1 MKILLISSNI
11 ATAPYPLY
19 PLGLSLISSA
29 LRMAGHEVCQF
40 DFLQKG
46 MSKNA
51 LTDTI
56 HDYCPALIGISIR
69 NIDNVNLLHEQKYI
83 EVVKDIVQSIRQI
96 TRVPIVLGG
105 SGFSILPEEILSE
118 VGADYGII
126 GEGESLIVDFAGRI
140 AQGDYPKDR
149 LIRSVLS
156 LSGKEIPSADYD
168 PGLMKFYLKNGFMGS
183 VQTKRGCSHRCV
195 YCSYPFLEGSTIRC
209 RDAQAV
215 VDDIQMLMDEHKVK
229 YIFFTDS
236 VFNDSQKHYL
246 HVIREM
252 EKRRVCIPWTAFF
265 MPNGLDE
272 ESIALMK
279 QTGLKAAEIGADASS
294 DTTLRRLG
302 KSFLFKDIIACND
315 LFTGQGVATAHYFMF
330 GCPSETE
337 ETVMEGI
344 ENIKGLQETVSF
356 IFMGI
361 RILPHTDL
369 AEIARSEGLLAP
381 EQKLLDPVYYIA
393 QGVKK
398 QWLEETLTEA
408 FAGLRHCIFPPDSLD
423 CSVRFL
429 HQMGYAGS
437 LWDMLISS
445 KNRERQRSHAR

>member
-19 PLGLSLISSA
+19 PLGLSMISSA
-29 LRMAGHEVCQF
+29 LRRAGHEVCQF

-46 MSKNA
+46 KSKNA

-56 HDYCPALIGISIR
+56 HDYGPALIGISIR
-69 NIDNVNLLHEQKYI
+69 NIDNVNFLHEQKYI

-126 GEGESLIVDFAGRI
+126 GEGESLIVDFAARI
-140 AQGDYPKDR
+140 AQGDHPKDR
-149 LIRSVLS
+149 LIRSILS
-156 LSGKEIPSADYD
+156 LRGKEIPSADYD
-168 PGLMKFYLKNGFMGS
+168 PGLMEFYLKNGFMGS
-183 VQTKRGCSHRCV
+183 VQTKRGCSHKCV
-195 YCSYPFLEGSTIRC
+195 YCSYPLLEGSTIRC

-246 HVIREM
+246 SVIREM
-252 EKRRVCIPWTAFF
+252 EKRGVCIPWTAFF

-302 KSFLFKDIIACND
+302 KSFLFKDIIACNY

-330 GCPSETE
+330 GCPGETE

-361 RILPHTDL
+361 RILPHTAL
-369 AEIARSEGLLAP
+369 AEIARREGFLAS

-393 QGVKK
+393 PAGKRE
-398 QWLEETLTEA
+398 WLEETLTDA

-423 CSVRFL
+423 RSVQFL
-429 HQMGYAGS
+429 HQMGHAGS
-437 LWDMLISS
+437 LWDMLVSG
-445 KNRERQRSHAR
+445 KNRKRQRSYAR